1 MARIAKPTM
10 RPAEEAFVVTV
21 GVSHSNKD
29 ADCANVL
36 RLLARHGYHAGPT
49 SDDAILTLA
58 EQVEL
63 NRELAD
69 NDPTE
74 D

>member
-29 ADCANVL
+29 ADCA
-36 RLLARHGYHAGPT
+36 T